1 MIRATRD
8 SGFLLCM
15 ENHDTMTLKNV
26 AALAMMMIAFSSCN
40 KAQNTQTNT
49 NNTKHSATENI
60 AEVNFKGLDGETL
73 RPLQLTA
80 DEWQEKLTSNEFY
93 VLRQAGTE
101 RAFTG
106 DLWDNK
112 KEGVYTCAGCD
123 LPLFSSSTK
132 FKSGTGWPS
141 FFEPIREGHIVEKA
155 DNTHGMTRIEV
166 LCGRCGGHQGH
177 VFNDGPRPTGLRY
190 CINSVS
196 MNFEEGASLEEE
208 KP

>member
-1 MIRATRD
+1 
-8 SGFLLCM
+8 M
-15 ENHDTMTLKNV
+15 ENCDTMTLKYA

-40 KAQNTQTNT
+40 KAQNTNT
-49 NNTKHSATENI
+49 DTKTTEHSTTEKAGEGTFI
-60 AEVNFKGLDGETL
+60 GLDGETL
-73 RPLQLTA
+73 TPLQLSA
-80 DEWQEKLTSNEFY
+80 DEWENKLTSNEY
-93 VLRQAGTE
+93 HVLRQAGTE

-112 KEGVYTCAGCD
+112 KEGVYTCAGCG

-141 FFEPIREGHIVEKA
+141 FYEPIREGHIVEKA
-155 DNTHGMTRIEV
+155 DNSHGMTRIEV

-196 MNFEEGASLEEE
+196 MNFEEGANFDEE

>member
-1 MIRATRD
+1 MY
-8 SGFLLCM
+8 
-15 ENHDTMTLKNV
+15 ENHDTMTLKYV

-40 KAQNTQTNT
+40 KAQNTNA
-49 NNTKHSATENI
+49 NASEHSVSEKTK
-60 AEVNFKGLDGETL
+60 EVTFIGLDGETL
-73 RPLQLTA
+73 TPLQLTA
-80 DEWQEKLTSNEFY
+80 DEWQGKLTSNEFY

-112 KEGVYTCAGCD
+112 KEGVYTCAGCS

-141 FFEPIREGHIVEKA
+141 FYAPIREGHIVEKA
-155 DNTHGMTRIEV
+155 DKSHGMTRVEV

-196 MNFEEGASLEEE
+196 MDFEEGASFEEE